1 MDIWRDEDLDLLEQR
16 VDYALHT
23 EDDGRALIVAPQTL
37 KDLIAAF
44 RGLRS
49 HAPDAPSASD
59 P

>member
-23 EDDGRALIVAPQTL
+23 EDDGRALIVAPQAL

-49 HAPDAPSASD
+49 HAPDPPSATG